1 MTILHIDKSLSSPTL
16 HRIPPLASVIII
28 KALIGTSIDDALC
41 VVPAVC
47 AVLDSGR
54 DAHGNEYAIRTGV
67 GSEVVAHGE
76 HEAVARNKFVTLS
89 PAFITAA

>member
-1 MTILHIDKSLSSPTL
+1 MTILHIDKGLSIPTL

-54 DAHGNEYAIRTGV
+54 DAHGNEYAIRTVV
-67 GSEVVAHGE
+67 GSASVGHGE
-76 HEAVARNKFVTLS
+76 HETVTGNKFVALS
-89 PAFITAA
+89 PALVTAA